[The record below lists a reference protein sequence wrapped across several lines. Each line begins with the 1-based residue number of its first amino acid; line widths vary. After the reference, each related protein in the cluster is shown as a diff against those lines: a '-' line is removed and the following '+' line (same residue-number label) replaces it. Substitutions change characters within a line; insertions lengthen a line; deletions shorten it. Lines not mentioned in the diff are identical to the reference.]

1 MISYTA
7 KDNCITF
14 SVRVQPRASHSKIVG
29 EVDRS
34 LKVKVAAPPVDG
46 EANGELIRFLAKY
59 FEVSRRDVEIISG
72 ETAKNKIIRIYGIT
86 RELFEAQLP
95 M

>member
-14 SVRVQPRASHSKIVG
+14 SVRVQPRALQSNIVG
-29 EVDRS
+29 EIEGS
-34 LKVKVAAPPVDG
+34 LKVKIAAPPADG
-46 EANGELIRFLAKY
+46 KANEELIKFLAKQ
-59 FEVSRRDVEIISG
+59 FDLPKRDIEIISG
-72 ETAKNKIIRIYGIT
+72 ETAKNKIIRLHGIMG
-86 RELFEAQLP
+86 EHFEAQLP